1 MRAVL
6 SCDPVANLAPSLD
19 HFMQKIFPVCPEN
32 GTDDD
37 FLKEAN
43 CPFVLSEGTFE
54 YEFHGGKTGKVAIGI
69 NYKAERPVT
78 LRSAVF
84 RLTEVGGHGVT
95 CCKDEQHGGQ
105 PDFMTEG
112 NDHEAMKLAIEQS
125 KLCKPSEGAYSV
137 GACLYSSSGT
147 LLSTGYSRELPGNTH
162 AEQCCFMKLKE
173 DCQGGTMYTTMEP
186 CTIRLSGQVGCTQRI
201 IDYGVARVVFGV
213 KEPPN
218 FVDCQGIG
226 ILQQSGVKVVHLDE
240 YTDECLAVNTHLVK

>member
-1 MRAVL
+1 
-6 SCDPVANLAPSLD
+6 
-19 HFMQKIFPVCPEN
+19 MQKIFPVCPEN

-37 FLKEAN
+37 FLKEPN

-54 YEFHGGKTGKVAIGI
+54 YEFHGGKTGKVAIWNQLQGGSP
-69 NYKAERPVT
+69 RT
-78 LRSAVF
+78 LRSSVF
-84 RLTEVGGHGVT
+84 RLVVREAPGG
-95 CCKDEQHGGQ
+95 KQRGGQ

-112 NDHEAMKLAIEQS
+112 KDHEAMKLAIEQS

-186 CTIRLSGQVGCTQRI
+186 CTTRLSGQVGCTQRI

-218 FVDCQGIG
+218 FVNCEGIG

-240 YTDECLAVNTHLVK
+240 YSDECLAVNTHLVK